1 MGFTR
6 GKTGSGSFEFEL
18 ITITLEEAT
27 FRTYLNY
34 LVAWARYIEE
44 EYPEKIDLVKAVVN
58 LRGFK
63 RIKGNKNFDSEKLF
77 KLLRNAWFTEIQLH
91 LTGGD
96 AEFMRYSNHW
106 APVQAYYAVFLE
118 LSALFVASNNVNG
131 KRSHATILH
140 TIGSWARDRN
150 IFVRPWSLCI
160 KGYSK
165 NWKYLN
171 FPHQPAQISP
181 LSSAHRGAPLD
192 FTAMLLRTTRE
203 RQLERKRTEWL
214 QSHPNRKRLSPGQ
227 RQKWGKD
234 LAPTTLFDALYR
246 LRIRSNYEDADAVL
260 MGTEDFYDAEEFA
273 KSLKQVVFN
282 TLLSLELLII
292 RYIGMPTFESA
303 MKSFSPRVNKEY
315 LCETILMRD
324 KIIRKVTL

>member
-1 MGFTR
+1 MGFTI
-6 GKTGSGSFEFEL
+6 GKMGPGSFEL
-18 ITITLEEAT
+18 ITITQEEAT

-44 EYPEKIDLVKAVVN
+44 EYPEKSDLVKAVVN
-58 LRGFK
+58 LRGFQL
-63 RIKGNKNFDSEKLF
+63 INGNKNFDSEKLF

-91 LTGGD
+91 LNGGD
-96 AEFMRYSNHW
+96 AEFMRYSNLW

-118 LSALFVASNNVNG
+118 LSALFVASKANI
-131 KRSHATILH
+131 KRSHTAVLH
-140 TIGSWARDRN
+140 TIGSFARDRK

-160 KGYSK
+160 KGHSK

-181 LSSAHRGAPLD
+181 LSSAHIVAPLD
-192 FTAMLLRTTRE
+192 SIAMLLRTTRE

-214 QSHPNRKRLSPGQ
+214 QSHSNRKRLSPAQ
-227 RQKWGKD
+227 RQKWGKE

-246 LRIRSNYEDADAVL
+246 LRIRSNYEDADAFL
-260 MGTEDFYDAEEFA
+260 MGTEGLHDAEEFA